1 MKPYRKYDEETLN
14 KLKEEL
20 VCIFEIF
27 DKLCRKHNIK
37 YFATAGTLLGAIR
50 HEEFIP
56 WDDDLDI
63 GMLRE
68 EYNKFLEID
77 PKEFEGYGLCAPEL
91 TPGGYYSFVTKFYK
105 KNTKF
110 ITQINYADNKDDMGI
125 FIELFPFDYIDDNKL
140 KKQVKKVN
148 KIKACYTTLACEKI
162 IVFDSGIKGI
172 IKKIVKHMLKIYL
185 KLKGVDL
192 KKLTLEYLNS
202 IDQGKISEKLYTF
215 SDVGHIICKSWVHNT
230 YYKKFANTQIAIPEN
245 YDMVLK
251 GLYGNNYMELPPE
264 EKRWNQ
270 APVYIEFSDGTNVNF
285 LDRD

>member
-50 HEEFIP
+50 HE
-56 WDDDLDI
+56 
-63 GMLRE
+63 G
-68 EYNKFLEID
+68 
-77 PKEFEGYGLCAPEL
+77 
-91 TPGGYYSFVTKFYK
+91 
-105 KNTKF
+105 F
-110 ITQINYADNKDDMGI
+110 ITPINYADNKDDMGI

-202 IDQGKISEKLYTF
+202 IDKGKISEKLYTF